1 MCLSDVARIVRVDP
15 ADASAVVDVD
25 GAESRI
31 SLAVLAL
38 DGALPAAG
46 DWVVVH
52 TGLAVERITAD
63 HAATVLATRQAYSL
77 PTTEGS
83 HRP

>member
-1 MCLSDVARIVRVDP
+1 MSLSDVARIVRVDP
-15 ADASAVVDVD
+15 ADASAVVDVE

-31 SLAVLAL
+31 SLAVLVL
-38 DGALPAAG
+38 DGAVPAAG

-63 HAATVLATRQAYSL
+63 HAATVLATRHAYNL
-77 PTTEGS
+77 PPTEGS
-83 HRP
+83 RRP